1 MQWPIII
8 LLFIY
13 AIQAQSVAMED
24 IDDRTYFEESE
35 NIDPE
40 IERRAI
46 IEESRRKLAELEA
59 DRPLWEEQA
68 KKRVARERAEELA
81 RKARSE
87 ARKRAEATQ
96 AEAEQRAKKQRD
108 AEAERERKDAL
119 KDERQEKARRQRTSR
134 QPWGPGPWTPQR
146 AIEQYK
152 EVSDIF
158 DTKKFS
164 ESDPL
169 TMDAIPWPTLLA
181 PNAFTLA
188 DINWVT
194 VENFCDCF
202 HASVRP
208 QDYASFIEKSVRR
221 FHPDRWKSR
230 SLLRTVTDVVERKC
244 LEDGTSI
251 CSK

>member
-1 MQWPIII
+1 
-8 LLFIY
+8 
-13 AIQAQSVAMED
+13 MED
-24 IDDRTYFEESE
+24 IDDRKHFEESE

-40 IERRAI
+40 IERRTA

-68 KKRVARERAEELA
+68 KKRLAHERAEEIA
-81 RKARSE
+81 RKARRE
-87 ARKRAEATQ
+87 ARKQAEAMQ
-96 AEAEQRAKKQRD
+96 AEAERRAKKQRD

-119 KDERQEKARRQRTSR
+119 KAEREEKARRQRSSH

-152 EVSDIF
+152 VVSDIF
-158 DTKKFS
+158 DTKKFT

-169 TMDAIPWPTLLA
+169 TMDAIPWPILLA

-188 DINWVT
+188 DINWIT
-194 VENFCDCF
+194 VENFCDFF

-230 SLLRTVTDVVERKC
+230 SLLKTVNDVVERKC
-244 LEDGTSI
+244 LEDAANTVAQALTS
-251 CSK
+251 KWVALKG